1 MKKQGHW
8 IFIAAVVILPIT
20 VYAVVKWYENKFT
33 KLPVLVS
40 KEHRVENFTLI
51 NQHGKTIALTDWNG
65 KIVVA
70 NFFFT
75 HCPVVCPKMTRNLK
89 KVQDVYRNDTNFLIT
104 SFSVDPE
111 RDSVA
116 QLQNF
121 ASRMNVEGAWH
132 LLTGN
137 KKEIY
142 ALARKSFRVT
152 ATDGDGGSQD
162 FIHSEMLVLV
172 DKQGRIRGYYNG
184 TVETEVANLIRD
196 IRRLQEENWTAD

>member
-8 IFIAAVVILPIT
+8 VFIAAVVILPVT
-20 VYAVVKWYENKFT
+20 VYAMVKWYENEFT

-40 KEHRVENFTLI
+40 KEHRVGDFNLI
-51 NQHGKTIALTDWNG
+51 NQHGKTISLNDWKD

-89 KVQDVYRNDTNFLIT
+89 KAQDVYHNNRNFLIA

-116 QLQNF
+116 QLQSF

-132 LLTGN
+132 LLTGS

-142 ALARKSFRVT
+142 AMARKSFLVS
-152 ATDGDGGSQD
+152 ATDGDGGPQD
-162 FIHSEMLVLV
+162 FIHSESLVLV

-184 TVETEVANLIRD
+184 TNDTEVVNLIRD
-196 IRRLQEENWTAD
+196 IGRLQKEN